1 MDYYLG
7 CSGWHYKDWKNSFYK
22 GVPKKDWFDYYAK
35 KFNTVEINSSFYRF
49 PKPKTGKKWY
59 DEAPSG
65 FTYSIK
71 ANRIITHYKK
81 FNETKRLID
90 DFYKAVSETKEKLGC
105 VLFQLHPN
113 LHYDEELLDEII
125 RQLDKRRKN
134 VIEFRHESWWNKKV
148 YKKMEQNNLIFC
160 IVSSPELPKDFVKT
174 NEDIYIRFHGEGEN
188 WYHYDYSDNELKK
201 FAEKIKKSGA
211 KNVWAYFNNDYNAHA
226 PNNCLRLR
234 GML

>member
-81 FNETKRLID
+81 FNETK
-90 DFYKAVSETKEKLGC
+90 
-105 VLFQLHPN
+105 
-113 LHYDEELLDEII
+113 
-125 RQLDKRRKN
+125 
-134 VIEFRHESWWNKKV
+134 
-148 YKKMEQNNLIFC
+148 IF
-160 IVSSPELPKDFVKT
+160 
-174 NEDIYIRFHGEGEN
+174 
-188 WYHYDYSDNELKK
+188 
-201 FAEKIKKSGA
+201 
-211 KNVWAYFNNDYNAHA
+211 
-226 PNNCLRLR
+226 
-234 GML
+234 